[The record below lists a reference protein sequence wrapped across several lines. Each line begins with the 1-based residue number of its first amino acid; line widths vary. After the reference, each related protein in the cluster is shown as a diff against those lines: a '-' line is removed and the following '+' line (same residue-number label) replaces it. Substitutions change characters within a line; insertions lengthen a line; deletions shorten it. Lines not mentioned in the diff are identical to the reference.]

1 MSRGRAAPRTGLSC
15 SGPAAAEAQGARL
28 LAPQELKEDI
38 DELYKLDFED
48 IIGDQP
54 VRFRYRE
61 VVPNTFGLSTEEVRR
76 VAALASDS
84 SVTYGLP
91 PGSPYELLK
100 DEFSCFLGLK

>member
-1 MSRGRAAPRTGLSC
+1 M
-15 SGPAAAEAQGARL
+15 

-76 VAALASDS
+76 VAALALSRPWGPGRFAWLPLFLLTHTPHDGRTHRAAHSLDS
-84 SVTYGLP
+84 GRA
-91 PGSPYELLK
+91 
-100 DEFSCFLGLK
+100 